1 MNTKAQIHELVD
13 TIEDEEILNAY
24 LQLIKTISNNKTGS
38 LWDSLSPGEKQ
49 DVLRSYDESFDNKNL
64 ISYDEVKIQ
73 HRKWLEE

>member
-38 LWDSLSPGEKQ
+38 LWDSLSTGERQ
-49 DVLRSYDESFDNKNL
+49 DLLRSYDESFDNKNL